1 MTSSQPVHWQPL
13 GRLPLIASMTDGALG
28 DTADHLRT
36 LTRARARPHVL
47 DDATLDRVER
57 VHHEQLEF
65 VGVYAEQ
72 LRRWRAAGPSAA
84 QRQELDRLD
93 RQNDRLRQVTAE
105 VLALARELRQGTID
119 RVMAMSDLEL
129 GLQALFGTLP
139 PRRPY

>member
-1 MTSSQPVHWQPL
+1 MPPSEPVHWQPL
-13 GRLPLIASMTDGALG
+13 SRLPLIASMIAEALG

-36 LTRARARPHVL
+36 LTQARAKPHVL

-65 VGVYAEQ
+65 AKIYAEQ

-84 QRQELDRLD
+84 QARELDRLEP
-93 RQNDRLRQVTAE
+93 QNHRLRELTAE

-119 RVMAMSDLEL
+119 RILAVGDLEL
-129 GLQALFGTLP
+129 GLQALLGTLP
-139 PRRPY
+139 PRRP